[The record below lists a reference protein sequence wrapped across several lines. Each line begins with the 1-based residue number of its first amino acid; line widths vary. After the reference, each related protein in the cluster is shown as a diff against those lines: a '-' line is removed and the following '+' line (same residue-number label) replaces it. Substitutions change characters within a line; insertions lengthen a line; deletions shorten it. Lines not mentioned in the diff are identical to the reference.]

1 MSSKENVYYNLKE
14 VDNKSEP
21 VTYEEILADIEAQDS
36 INDFN
41 QDLDKYTALELDY
54 HTNYNVKDLYKIMD
68 YYSLSRRKLRK
79 DNLVQEIIIYEND
92 PANFAIV
99 QRRKKLWFYIK
110 EIKDDKYLSKYL
122 IFD

>member
-1 MSSKENVYYNLKE
+1 MSSKENIYYNLKE
-14 VDNKSEP
+14 VNNESEA
-21 VTYEEILADIEAQDS
+21 VTYEEILADIEVQDS
-36 INDFN
+36 IGDFN

-54 HTNYNVKDLYKIMD
+54 HTNYNVKDLHKIMD